1 MQTLDVIN
9 QLNLRRRLES
19 VKTRARVIVTGKVQG
34 VFYRA
39 ETATKAKQLS
49 LTGWVRNLSDGRVE
63 AIFEGEETDVQKIID
78 FCRHGPPN
86 AYVVAVDV
94 RRQEWK
100 GEFDDFEVR
109 YYD

>member
-1 MQTLDVIN
+1 
-9 QLNLRRRLES
+9 
-19 VKTRARVIVTGKVQG
+19 VKTRAHVIVTGKVQG

-39 ETATKAKQLS
+39 ETASKAKQLS
-49 LTGWVRNLSDGRVE
+49 LTGWVRNLPDGRVE
-63 AIFEGEETDVQKIID
+63 AIFEGEEINVKKIVD
-78 FCRHGPPN
+78 FCWRGPPN
-86 AYVVAVDV
+86 ASVVDVDV